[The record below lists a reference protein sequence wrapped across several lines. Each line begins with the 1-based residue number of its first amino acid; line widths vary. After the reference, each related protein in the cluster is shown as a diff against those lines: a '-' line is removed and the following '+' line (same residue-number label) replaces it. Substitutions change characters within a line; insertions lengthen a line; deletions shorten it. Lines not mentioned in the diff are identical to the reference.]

1 MVGQPQIQAQNLD
14 EGRVESKEES
24 TFYMK
29 LTKTKDGLSRC
40 QNFQTCRIG
49 KETKKKDHYRG
60 PEQQRGMPLGWRV
73 SDLPPRES
81 KSYLGTH
88 I

>member
-1 MVGQPQIQAQNLD
+1 
-14 EGRVESKEES
+14 
-24 TFYMK
+24 MK

-49 KETKKKDHYRG
+49 KETKKKGSLYRG
-60 PEQQRGMPLGWRV
+60 PEQQRGMPMDWRV
-73 SDLPPRES
+73 SDLPPRDS